1 MDQAR
6 SVESGFFD
14 VITDKQT
21 YLNIIYLMLSFPL
34 GIFYF
39 VFIVTGF
46 SLGIGLIPI
55 FIGIPVLY
63 VFLISVGSLM
73 KFEGRMAALFL
84 GMNIKGNNTKRE
96 KGIGILIK
104 FRDELF
110 DKELWKALLYL
121 TLKFFFGIMIFV
133 LCVSLVSVSLG
144 LIAAPVIYQ
153 IFEYNLNTA
162 GELHLDIDGVQIYGL
177 LGFLGI
183 SATPMQEMLIL
194 MLLGIFIGIGSLHLF
209 NKTAYLMGR
218 LLKVMSPSQ
227 HTD

>member
-6 SVESGFFD
+6 SLESGFFD

-21 YLNIIYLMLSFPL
+21 YLNILYLMLSFPL

-39 VFIVTGF
+39 VYIITAF

-63 VFLISVGSLM
+63 VFLISVKILM
-73 KFEGRMAALFL
+73 RFEGKMAAIFL
-84 GMNIKGNNTKRE
+84 GMNINGSNAKRE
-96 KGIGILIK
+96 KGVGILIK
-104 FRDELF
+104 FKDELF
-110 DKELWKALLYL
+110 DKELWKAILYL

-133 LCVSLVSVSLG
+133 LCITLVSVSLG
-144 LIAAPVIYQ
+144 LIAAPVIFQ
-153 IFEYNLNTA
+153 IFEYNLNMD
-162 GELHLDIDGVQIYGL
+162 GGLHFDIDGVQIYGL
-177 LGFLGI
+177 LGFLGV

-209 NKTAYLMGR
+209 NKTAYLMGG
-218 LLKVMSPSQ
+218 LLKVMSPSKR
-227 HTD
+227 TD